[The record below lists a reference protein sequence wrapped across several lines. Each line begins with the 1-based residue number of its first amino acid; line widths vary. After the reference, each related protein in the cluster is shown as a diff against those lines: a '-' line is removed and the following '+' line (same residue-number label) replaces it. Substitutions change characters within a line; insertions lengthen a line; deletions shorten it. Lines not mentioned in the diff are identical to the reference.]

1 MRVVEDE
8 HHRGALHREVG
19 EHPVEAVAQALL
31 VGGAPS
37 DGAHRPSAGPTIVYQ
52 LPSWARSSAS
62 AIPASWGCRSWRATW
77 KATPCSWSPPRADR
91 TVQPW
96 AAARRR
102 TSARKRRAPAH
113 SGASGEGEER
123 AAGPLGCFGSVLAQT
138 GELVQRLVGG
148 GEFTLPFEECPSAAY
163 SALSHDPPP
172 GHGGA
177 VHAGS
182 GCVP

>member
-31 VGGAPS
+31 VGRGTLGRGAQAERGTDDRVPTPQL
-37 DGAHRPSAGPTIVYQ
+37 GAEFRLRDPGELGLQELAGDVEGHA
-52 LPSWARSSAS
+52 LFL
-62 AIPASWGCRSWRATW
+62 
-77 KATPCSWSPPRADR
+77 
-91 TVQPW
+91 V
-96 AAARRR
+96 AAARGQD
-102 TSARKRRAPAH
+102 RAALGRGAPPYLGEERGLAD

-163 SALSHDPPP
+163 SALSHHPPP